1 MSKDKKMRQPLS
13 RILKNNFYMLRFA
26 AKYVPSYVFWM
37 IVEGI
42 IWGMIHSFT
51 SVIFVKMLFDR
62 IGAGSFEG
70 SAFVI
75 GLMAAFSL
83 STKFFHYWYWTI
95 FNPQI
100 RQTLHLRMQEVLFE
114 KVRSLDLS
122 CYDNPEF
129 YNDFVWAI
137 NESDDRVSWIMEDI
151 GKLINRV
158 VATFTITGVLL
169 TIDVSVVFAIL
180 VFVGLS
186 AVINRWRQKIGFRR
200 REEIVPKE
208 RKAGYVSRVYSLPD
222 YAKEIRTSR
231 AGEVLLDDYEEAI
244 TEQKRIMKHY
254 GKELFVIDSVQE
266 MLSSGVLSGG
276 IMTLLVYRLFSG
288 AILLGDFAAANNA
301 VWKLHWQ
308 IDTLIGF
315 LMKFPEHSLY
325 TEKFRRFM
333 EYEPKVVGGDK
344 PVPVIEK
351 ITFKNVSFRYGSSD
365 RESLKNIDITVKKG
379 EKIAIVG
386 YNGAG
391 KSTLIKLLMHLYD
404 PTDGEIRINGIDLKE
419 LDIKEYRQKI
429 AAAFQDYQIF
439 AASVAENVIADVYT
453 EDKKKQVLNA
463 LHQATFD
470 SKLATLENGI
480 DTPLTR
486 EFSEKGVNLSGGE
499 AQKIAI
505 ARVFAQD
512 GEVIVMDEPSSALD
526 SIAEYEL
533 NQTILNYARE
543 KIIIFISHRLST
555 TRMADRIYMFSGGEL
570 IEQGTHEEL
579 MANEGKYAEMF
590 NLQAEKYQGS

>member
-1 MSKDKKMRQPLS
+1 MSKDKKEHQSLS
-13 RILKNNFYMLRFA
+13 RMLKNNFYMLRFA

-37 IVEGI
+37 IVEGV

-51 SVIFVKMLFDR
+51 SVIFVKMLFDQ

-70 SAFVI
+70 SALVI

-83 STKFFHYWYWTI
+83 VTKFFHHWYWGI
-95 FNPQI
+95 FNPKI

-114 KVRSLDLS
+114 KARSLDLS

-137 NESDDRVSWIMEDI
+137 NESDGRVGWIMEDV
-151 GKLINRV
+151 GKLINRTI
-158 VATFTITGVLL
+158 ATFTITGVLL

-180 VFVGLS
+180 AFVGLS
-186 AVINRWRQKIGFRR
+186 AVINRWRQKVGFKR
-200 REEIVPKE
+200 REEIVPEE
-208 RKAGYVSRVYSLPD
+208 RRAGYVSRVYSLPD

-231 AGEVLLDDYEEAI
+231 AEEILIEDYEEAMA
-244 TEQKRIMKHY
+244 EQKKITKRY
-254 GKELFVIDSVQE
+254 GKTLFAINAIQDT
-266 MLSSGVLSGG
+266 LSSGLLSGG

-301 VWKLHWQ
+301 IWKLYWQ
-308 IDTLIGF
+308 INSLIDF

-325 TEKFRRFM
+325 AEKFRKFM
-333 EYEPKVVGGDK
+333 EYEPKVVGGNK
-344 PVPVIEK
+344 PVPTVEE
-351 ITFKNVSFRYGSSD
+351 ITFKNVSFRYDSSD
-365 RESLKNIDITVKKG
+365 KESLKNIDITVKKG

-404 PTDGEIRINGIDLKE
+404 PTDGEIRLNGVDLKE
-419 LDIKEYRQKI
+419 LNIDEYRQKI

-439 AASVAENVIADVYT
+439 AASVAENVAADVYT
-453 EDKKKQVLNA
+453 EDKRELVLNA

-470 SKLATLENGI
+470 SKLKALENGI

-486 EFSEKGVNLSGGE
+486 EFSDKGVNLSGGE

-505 ARVFAQD
+505 ARAFARD
-512 GEVIVMDEPSSALD
+512 SEIIVMDEPSSALD
-526 SIAEYEL
+526 PIAEYEL
-533 NQTILNYARE
+533 NQTILNYAQD
-543 KIIIFISHRLST
+543 KTIIFISHRLST
-555 TRMADRIYMFSGGEL
+555 TRMADRIYMFSDGEL
-570 IEQGTHEEL
+570 IEQGTHDEL
-579 MANEGKYAEMF
+579 IAKDGKYAEMF
-590 NLQAEKYQGS
+590 NLQAEKYQG

>member
-1 MSKDKKMRQPLS
+1 MSKNKKERQSLS
-13 RILKNNFYMLRFA
+13 RMLKNNFYMLRFA

-37 IVEGI
+37 IVEGV

-51 SVIFVKMLFDR
+51 SVIFVKMLFDQ

-83 STKFFHYWYWTI
+83 VTKFFHHWYWGI
-95 FNPQI
+95 FNPKI

-114 KVRSLDLS
+114 KARSLDIS

-137 NESDDRVSWIMEDI
+137 NESDGRVGWIMEDV
-151 GKLINRV
+151 GKLINRTI
-158 VATFTITGVLL
+158 ATFTITGVLL

-180 VFVGLS
+180 AFVGLS
-186 AVINRWRQKIGFRR
+186 AVINRWRQKVGFKR
-200 REEIVPKE
+200 REEIVPEE
-208 RKAGYVSRVYSLPD
+208 RKAGYVSRVYSLPE

-231 AGEVLLDDYEEAI
+231 AEEILIEDYEEAMA
-244 TEQKRIMKHY
+244 EQKKITKRY
-254 GKELFVIDSVQE
+254 GKTLFVINSIQDT
-266 MLSSGVLSGG
+266 LSSGLLSGG
-276 IMTLLVYRLFSG
+276 IMALLVYRLFSG

-301 VWKLHWQ
+301 IWKLYWQ
-308 IDTLIGF
+308 INSLIDF

-325 TEKFRRFM
+325 AEKFRKFM
-333 EYEPKVVGGDK
+333 EYEPKVVGGNK
-344 PVPVIEK
+344 PVPPVEE
-351 ITFKNVSFRYGSSD
+351 ITFKNVSFRYDSSD
-365 RESLKNIDITVKKG
+365 RESLKNVDLTVKKG

-404 PTDGEIRINGIDLKE
+404 PTDGEIRLNGVDLKE
-419 LDIKEYRQKI
+419 LSIDEYRQKI

-439 AASVAENVIADVYT
+439 AASVAENVVADVYT
-453 EDKKKQVLNA
+453 EDKRELVLSA

-470 SKLATLENGI
+470 SKLEALENGI

-505 ARVFAQD
+505 ARAFARD
-512 GEVIVMDEPSSALD
+512 SEIIVMDEPSSALD
-526 SIAEYEL
+526 PIAEYEL
-533 NQTILNYARE
+533 NQTILNYAQD
-543 KIIIFISHRLST
+543 KTIIFISHRLST
-555 TRMADRIYMFSGGEL
+555 TRMADRIYMFSDGEL
-570 IEQGTHEEL
+570 IEQGTHDEL
-579 MANEGKYAEMF
+579 IAKDGKYAEMF
-590 NLQAEKYQGS
+590 NLQAEKYQG

>member
-1 MSKDKKMRQPLS
+1 MSKNKKLRQPLS
-13 RILKNNFYMLRFA
+13 RILKNNFYMLHFA

-42 IWGMIHSFT
+42 VWGMIHSFT

-62 IGAGSFEG
+62 IGAGSFED

-83 STKFFHYWYWTI
+83 LTKFFHYWYWTI
-95 FNPQI
+95 FNPKI
-100 RQTLHLRMQEVLFE
+100 RQTLHMRMQEVLFE

-137 NESDDRVSWIMEDI
+137 NESDERVGWIMEDI
-151 GKLINRV
+151 GKLINRTI
-158 VATFTITGVLL
+158 ATFTITGVLL
-169 TIDVSVVFAIL
+169 SIDVSVVFAIL
-180 VFVGLS
+180 AFVGLS
-186 AVINRWRQKIGFRR
+186 AVINRWRQKVGFTR
-200 REEIVPKE
+200 REEIVPEE
-208 RKAGYVSRVYSLPD
+208 RRAGYVSRVYSLPD

-231 AGEVLLDDYEEAI
+231 AGEVLMEDYEKAM
-244 TEQKRIMKHY
+244 TEQKKITKRY
-254 GKELFVIDSVQE
+254 GKRLFFINSVQQF
-266 MLSSGVLSGG
+266 LSDGVLSGG
-276 IMTLLVYRLFSG
+276 IMALLVYRLYGG
-288 AILLGDFAAANNA
+288 AILLGDFAAANSA

-308 IDTLIGF
+308 INTLIEF

-325 TEKFRRFM
+325 AEKFRRFM

-344 PVPVIEK
+344 PVPVIEE
-351 ITFKNVSFRYGSSD
+351 ITFKNVSFRYDSSD

-404 PTDGEIRINGIDLKE
+404 PTEGEIRINGIDLKE

-429 AAAFQDYQIF
+429 VVAFQDYQIF
-439 AASVAENVIADVYT
+439 AASVAENVVADVYT
-453 EDKKKQVLNA
+453 EDKQERVLNA

-526 SIAEYEL
+526 PIAEYEL
-533 NQTILNYARE
+533 NQMILNYARD
-543 KIIIFISHRLST
+543 KTIIFISHRLST

-590 NLQAEKYQGS
+590 NLQAEKYQG